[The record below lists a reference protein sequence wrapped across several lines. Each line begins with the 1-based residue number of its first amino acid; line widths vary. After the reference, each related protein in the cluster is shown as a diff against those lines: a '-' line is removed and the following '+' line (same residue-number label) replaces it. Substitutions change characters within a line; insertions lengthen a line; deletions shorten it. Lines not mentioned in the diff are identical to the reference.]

1 MIAGSASGSSSGC
14 RRSFAFL
21 LAVIFS
27 VVSYY
32 SCVRLYL
39 LGFVFVVLASYS
51 LMVKYDVFSSSDS
64 W

>member
-1 MIAGSASGSSSGC
+1 VIAGSASGSSSGC
-14 RRSFAFL
+14 GRSFAFL

-32 SCVRLYL
+32 S
-39 LGFVFVVLASYS
+39 YS
-51 LMVKYDVFSSSDS
+51 SIVKCDVFSSSNS